1 MIPVSNFVNTKGQYE
16 MTIKE
21 TGILERLRTELHGY
35 HVDVMEQAM
44 KLEHVSKTVGDM
56 KVDLYGTPGDKAINP
71 GKLVEF
77 STGITDLRRSRKYAR
92 YGLRGLWVIVTMI
105 LGSLIGWL
113 IRG

>member
-1 MIPVSNFVNTKGQYE
+1 

-21 TGILERLRTELHGY
+21 TSALERLRNELHDY
-35 HVDVMEQAM
+35 HVDVMQQSI
-44 KLEHVSKTVGDM
+44 KLKSVSGKVDNIE
-56 KVDLYGTPGDKAINP
+56 VDLYGTPGDKAINP